1 MNRWGLRAGVEKPL
15 SILSEKRSDEGRHGR
30 VEDRLEEDFKAGD
43 VRSMTNLGHGAHP
56 RVRSGMLI

>member
-15 SILSEKRSDEGRHGR
+15 SILSEKRSDGR